1 MSSSSSTFF
10 ECEAPS
16 HHSYSRKQKSLGLL
30 CSNFVSLY
38 EGKEVESVCLD
49 DAARRLGVE
58 RRRIYDIVN
67 VLESVGILARKAKNK
82 YSWIGFSGIPM
93 ALEMLKDLEDDGDDK
108 SLDQNG
114 DNGVEKPNSSKG
126 KSVNDNRREKSLGVL
141 TENFVKMFLISDVD
155 TVLLDEAAKLLLGDV
170 HNPSQPKSNS
180 AAKVRRLYDIAN
192 VLSSLNLI
200 EKTHHIETRKPAFRW
215 LGLKRKPSAVTVSL
229 QPSSM
234 ASCKRAFGADITNV
248 ELTKRSKSIS
258 LAEKK
263 PVRVYSDGMKEYNVS
278 AQKQFQTSKGYVF
291 GPFSPSAMSK
301 RDEQNEEKQ
310 SKNVQNWETMASSF
324 RPTYQN
330 PVLSEMF
337 AHYLESWNRW
347 YAEIAQV
354 TYRG

>member
-67 VLESVGILARKAKNK
+67 VLESVG
-82 YSWIGFSGIPM
+82 
-93 ALEMLKDLEDDGDDK
+93 DLEDDGDDK